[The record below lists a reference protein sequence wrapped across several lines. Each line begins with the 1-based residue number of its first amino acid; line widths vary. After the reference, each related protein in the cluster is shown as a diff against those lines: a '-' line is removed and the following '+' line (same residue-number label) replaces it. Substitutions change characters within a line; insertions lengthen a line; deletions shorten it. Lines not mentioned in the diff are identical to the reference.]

1 MFFFFISVFLGFFI
15 VSFLFSFFSHY
26 SHINKSNSSCSFVHG
41 PPSYP
46 IIGCLISFYRNR
58 HRLLDWYTHLL
69 SKSDTQTIVIRRL
82 GAQRTVITA
91 NPSNVEFILKT
102 NFHNFPKGKP
112 FTEIL
117 GDLLG
122 CGIFNVDGELWSEQR
137 KIASHGF
144 STRSLKDFIIKTLEE
159 EVQKRLIPLLESASI
174 TNQVLDLQD
183 ILKRLTF
190 DSVCKVS
197 LGTDPCCLDLSQ
209 PPPPLVQAFDSA
221 SAISAMRA
229 TAPVFLIWKLKR
241 ALNIGSEKSLK
252 EAIKLVHES
261 VLEIIRN
268 KKKNINSIQDD
279 EDLLTRLLLTGY
291 DEVLVR
297 DLVISFIMAGRDTT
311 SAAMTWLFWLISKH
325 PDVEEMIEKEV
336 KQVFEVEEGVKLMKP
351 FDYKGLKEM
360 NFLKACLC
368 ESMRLYPPV
377 AWDSKHAAKDDM
389 LPDGTAVKR
398 GDRVTYFP
406 YGMGRM
412 EELWG
417 KDCLEFRPDRWFD
430 EPVVDQARVGT
441 MKHVSPF
448 TFPVF
453 QAGPRVCLGKEMAYI
468 QMKYVVASIVSR
480 FTIKPVCQNQ
490 PVFVPL
496 LTAHMAGG
504 FKVRV
509 YQKSETDT

>member
-1 MFFFFISVFLGFFI
+1 MFFFFISVFLGFFL

-26 SHINKSNSSCSFVHG
+26 SHRNKSNSLSSFVHG

-69 SKSDTQTIVIRRL
+69 SKSATQTIVISRL
-82 GAQRTVITA
+82 GARRTVITA

-144 STRSLKDFIIKTLEE
+144 SKRSLKDFIIKTLEE
-159 EVQKRLIPLLESASI
+159 EVQKRLIPLLESASN

-183 ILKRLTF
+183 VLKRLTF

-229 TAPVFLIWKLKR
+229 TALVFLIWKLKR

-268 KKKNINSIQDD
+268 KKKNINTIQDD

-291 DEVLVR
+291 DEVFVR

-336 KQVFEVEEGVKLMKP
+336 KQVLEVEEGVKLMKP

-417 KDCLEFRPDRWFD
+417 KDCREFRPDRWFD
-430 EPVVDQARVGT
+430 EPVGDQSRVGT
-441 MKHVSPF
+441 MKQVSPF

-453 QAGPRVCLGKEMAYI
+453 QAGPRVCLGKEMAHI

-480 FTIKPVCQNQ
+480 FRIKPVCENQ

-509 YQKSETDT
+509 YKKSETDT